1 MPVRVPSA
9 ASALT
14 EPYET
19 AREEMPR
26 PGGNIGCHMNG
37 VHEQVVA
44 ADLGGTWMRAAVVSS
59 DGACGP
65 LTRRPTAA
73 ARPQEELTAD
83 LVALVQE
90 TQAQARLERG
100 RVSGLAVA
108 SATVPDRAG
117 RIRFAP
123 NLATLEGVNLRSRL
137 EQVLGLPVTMA
148 NDASCFALGEWWMG
162 AGKGSANLCGITLG
176 TGIGVGIVIG
186 GRLYEGSHGYAGEIW
201 NTPMEG
207 SFLEHLVCGA
217 AIERH
222 YQRLSGRTLGGAE
235 IAGLA
240 DRGDEAARGAFA
252 EFGRSLGAV
261 VSFLVNL
268 LDPEVAVFGGAIAS
282 SFRHFRQPV
291 AETLAA
297 TTTRGSG
304 TRLEASALGEA
315 GTLLGAAKT
324 FWEGRGRDP
333 AHGCAAG

>member
-44 ADLGGTWMRAAVVSS
+44 ADLGGTWMRAAAVSS

-65 LTRRPTAA
+65 VARRPTVA
-73 ARPQEELTAD
+73 ARPAGELAAD
-83 LVALVQE
+83 LLAVVQE
-90 TQAQARLERG
+90 AQSQAGIELRA
-100 RVSGLAVA
+100 VSGLAVA
-108 SATVPDRAG
+108 IASVLNRDG
-117 RIRFAP
+117 RISFAP
-123 NLATLEGVNLRSRL
+123 NLPTLEGVDLGGQL
-137 EQVLGLPVTMA
+137 EEALGLPVTMA
-148 NDASCFALGEWWMG
+148 NDASCFAVGEWWMG
-162 AGKGSANLCGITLG
+162 AGRGSRDLCGITLG

-201 NTPMEG
+201 NTPME
-207 SFLEHLVCGA
+207 STFLENSVCGA

-222 YQRLSGRTLGGAE
+222 YERLSGRASGGSE

-240 DRGDEAARGAFA
+240 DRGDEAAVGAFT

-261 VSFLVNL
+261 VAFLVNV
-268 LDPEVAVFGGAIAS
+268 LDPEVVVFGGAIAS

-297 TTTRGSG
+297 TTTRGSD
-304 TRLEASALGEA
+304 TRLEVSALGEVA
-315 GTLLGAAKT
+315 TLLGVANI
-324 FWEGRGRDP
+324 FREWRGRDRE
-333 AHGCAAG
+333 